1 MKLKKLLDSIEIKTL
16 ITGENPGSKIESDR
30 EITGVVYDSR
40 KVEEDCIFVCLR
52 GFKTDG
58 HSYIGKAMEMGAAVI
73 VVERIPELLEPGDTL
88 FVQVPDTREAL
99 AYLSAAWF
107 GYPARRM
114 KIIGLT
120 GTKGKT
126 TTAHMIKK
134 IMEESGHKT
143 GMIGTI
149 GAFIGEEKIPT
160 RNTTPESYEL
170 HSLFAQMLERG
181 CDYVVAE
188 VSSQGLKQKRTAGIE
203 FDYGVFLN
211 ISPDHIGDGEHKD
224 FEEYLACKKLLFS
237 QTRCS
242 IINKDADYWQE
253 FAQAASNVTTFSI
266 RQEADY
272 RANGIQNLWEPGIL
286 GSTFRLEGE
295 DGEIHLNMPGD
306 FNVQNAMAAICI
318 AKAEGIP
325 MQVISRALR
334 KVVVKGRTQLIQD
347 TAHFTTFIIDYAH
360 NALSMESLLKMLKAY
375 HPKRLVC
382 LFGGGG
388 NKPKRRRFDMG
399 EMAGKYADL
408 SVITMDNPR
417 DEDME
422 SINADIIRGLQ
433 VYGSEYK
440 IIPDRRE
447 AIHYLIDSCGKD
459 DIVALVGKG
468 HEEYQEVRGVKYYF
482 SEEKIIQEYL
492 MTK

>member
-1 MKLKKLLDSIEIKTL
+1 MKLGKLLDSIENKTL
-16 ITGENPGSKIESDR
+16 IAGNRSEKEVETER
-30 EITGVVYDSR
+30 EITAVAYDSR
-40 KVEEDCIFVCLR
+40 KVEKDSLFVCLR

-58 HSYIGKAMEMGAAVI
+58 HTYIGKAIEMGAAVI
-73 VVERIPELLEPGDTL
+73 VVEEMPEGLESGNVF

-107 GYPARRM
+107 DYPARRM

-134 IMEESGHKT
+134 IMEEAGHKT

-149 GAFIGEEKIPT
+149 GAYIGEEKIPT
-160 RNTTPESYEL
+160 KNTTPESYEL
-170 HSLFAQMLERG
+170 HSLFAQMLEQG
-181 CDYVVAE
+181 CNYVVIE
-188 VSSQGLKQKRTAGIE
+188 VSSQGLKQKRTAGIL

-211 ISPDHIGDGEHKD
+211 ISPDHIGAGEHEN
-224 FEEYLACKKLLFS
+224 FEEYLECKKLLFL
-237 QTRCS
+237 QTRNAVV
-242 IINKDADYWQE
+242 NKDADYWQE
-253 FAQAASNVTTFSI
+253 FAEIATKVTTFSI
-266 RQEADY
+266 AAEADY
-272 RANGIQNLWEPGIL
+272 RAVDIQNLWEPGIL
-286 GSTFRLEGE
+286 GSAFRLEGE
-295 DGEIHLNMPGD
+295 EEPIHLNMPGD

-318 AKAEGIP
+318 ARGEGVSIP
-325 MQVISRALR
+325 MISQALR
-334 KVVVKGRTQLIQD
+334 KVTVKGRTQLIQD
-347 TAHFTTFIIDYAH
+347 TAHFSTFIIDYAH
-360 NALSMESLLKMLKAY
+360 NALSMESLLKMLKSY
-375 HPKRLVC
+375 HPGRLIC

-388 NKPKRRRFDMG
+388 NKPKQRRFDMG

-408 SVITMDNPR
+408 SIITMDNPR
-417 DEDME
+417 DEEME
-422 SINADIIRGLQ
+422 SINADIIKGLQ

-440 IIPDRRE
+440 IILDRKE
-447 AIHYLIDSCGKD
+447 AIHHLIDSCGKE
-459 DIVALVGKG
+459 DIVALIGKG